1 MNMKTKQSKQ
11 IKEINEKLKELSI
24 KNDLTYQSMI
34 QKLEDYEKVYN
45 KEKENDINILLD
57 ELLTLRE

>member
-57 ELLTLRE
+57 ELLTLTK

>member
-1 MNMKTKQSKQ
+1 MKTKQSKQ